1 MSLSTTYNVKNNKA
15 ALVGNW
21 VEEDA
26 LRDKTGYARRKV
38 PAPYF
43 APDRKESR
51 IEPTYERVLLHDTPA
66 KLTCNSHASEF
77 TPPPF
82 ETTLQASTRYADY
95 AAEKPGPG
103 PRSTLRDQYLA
114 ETAQRLH
121 SEQRAREREE
131 QQLECHEAART
142 TITKSSFLP
151 VDTSALVMERIP
163 RGRNGSMARQV
174 DPNVQHLTKAQTD
187 SIDQMKLDLLQ
198 GTTVT
203 RYSYAV
209 TTGVGL
215 NFATTV
221 SDGSNAFGR
230 SSTFTNE
237 LNDPSK
243 HHGEATEPGSMHDER
258 NGASVHQRSALKR
271 LLNLLKGDPD
281 TARRLLDALK
291 HGPGRA
297 DQPQQEEEREYI
309 ELHDFRAAFA
319 ATGAA
324 LPANSVVRGLPAI
337 LTDKE
342 VIHIFM
348 YCDVDNIGAIQTR
361 SFVDYCTS
369 LGEKL
374 PFSYQYNHH
383 RNS

>member
-1 MSLSTTYNVKNNKA
+1 MFSTYNQKNNKA

-26 LRDKTGYARRKV
+26 LRDRTGYARRQV
-38 PAPYF
+38 PTPLF

-51 IEPTYERVLLHDTPA
+51 LEPTYKRVMLHETPA
-66 KLTCNSHASEF
+66 GLTCNSHASEI

-82 ETTLQASTRYADY
+82 ETTLQASTRYSDFAAD
-95 AAEKPGPG
+95 KPGPG
-103 PRSTLRDQYLA
+103 PRSSLRDQFLV
-114 ETAQRLH
+114 ETARRMH
-121 SEQRAREREE
+121 TEQRAREREE
-131 QQLECHEAART
+131 EKLECQASART
-142 TITKSSFLP
+142 TVTKTSFLP
-151 VDTSALVMERIP
+151 VDTSAFSMQRVP
-163 RGRNGSMARQV
+163 RGRNGSLARQV

-198 GTTVT
+198 GAPVT

-215 NFATTV
+215 DFPTTV
-221 SDGSNAFGR
+221 SDGNNAFGR

-243 HHGEATEPGSMHDER
+243 RHGEATEPGSMHDER
-258 NGASVHQRSALKR
+258 LGASVHQRTALTR
-271 LLNLLKGDPD
+271 LLSLLKAEPE
-281 TARRLLDALK
+281 TARRLLDCLR
-291 HGPGRA
+291 HGV

-309 ELHDFRAAFA
+309 ELHAFRAAFS
-319 ATGAA
+319 ATRAV
-324 LPANSVVRGLPAI
+324 LPANSAIRGVPAI

-348 YCDVDNIGAIQTR
+348 YFDADNIGAIPLGP
-361 SFVDYCTS
+361 FIDYCAS

-374 PFSYQYNHH
+374 PFTSQ
-383 RNS
+383 